1 MINEIKDRMEGC
13 LLGVFCGDALGAP
26 IEFKDPEQVSEKYPH
41 GLDDMVDGWGGMDF
55 RQKGSITD
63 DSEMTVALLGSLV
76 KCKGFCKDDVL
87 RAYHAWL
94 KTEPLDVGKT
104 IGEALL
110 CRTSNPDSEA
120 NGALMRISP
129 VALYAVAHSGWDWA
143 GAAEA
148 DAALTHVNPK
158 CAAANVIYVE
168 SLILAMQGMKPVDIH
183 ARALCRSRDLQQPE
197 LTRLLELAATEEP
210 DYWTNKGWLH
220 HAFQA
225 TYYWLLHATD
235 FRSALLA
242 VVNKIGDPDTNGAIV
257 GAMLGAVYGRYGIP
271 EDWIDTLR
279 TAESRTAE
287 FDVSKGLS
295 LLAELTRN

>member
-1 MINEIKDRMEGC
+1 MTNEIKDRMEGC

-26 IEFKDPEQVSEKYPH
+26 IEFHNPEQLSLKYPH
-41 GLDDMVDGWGGMDF
+41 GVDDMVDGWGETAV
-55 RQKGSITD
+55 RRKGCITD

-76 KCKGFCKDDVL
+76 KCKGFCKEDVL

-94 KTEPLDVGKT
+94 ETNPQDVGGT
-104 IGEALL
+104 IGFALEYQAFN
-110 CRTSNPDSEA
+110 SDSEA
-120 NGALMRISP
+120 NGALMRVSP
-129 VALYAVAHSGWDWA
+129 VALYAVAHPGWDWV
-143 GAAEA
+143 GAAA
-148 DAALTHVNPK
+148 GDAVLTHVNPK

-168 SLILAMQGMKPVDIH
+168 SLILAMQGMKPVDIYE
-183 ARALCRSRDLQQPE
+183 RALRSSNELRQPD

-210 DYWTNKGWLH
+210 KYWPQGGWLH

-225 TYYWLLHATD
+225 AYYWLLHATD

-257 GAMLGAVYGRYGIP
+257 GAMLGAVCGRHGIR
-271 EDWIDTLR
+271 EEWIHTLR

-295 LLAELTRN
+295 LLSELMKD